1 MHDEFHQS
9 SADEAPSG
17 APVVQPSAIELFDR
31 CFPTVNTAAERHVGI
46 VNICFQET
54 FEDPSLQSFFARI
67 SCSAC
72 AVTVISDTIIDLFTL
87 PAYRPRL

>member
-1 MHDEFHQS
+1 MMNSTSHLLTKPRQRHPLFNHRRS
-9 SADEAPSG
+9 SFFG
-17 APVVQPSAIELFDR
+17 R
-31 CFPTVNTAAERHVGI
+31 CFPIVNTAAERHVGI